1 MHQLQAGG
9 VGAPGSWWGWA
20 HRGKTLMEHF
30 LHNTLVL
37 LLVFLGIEIRKIDLT
52 TYNIKMFVESQ
63 ENC

>member
-1 MHQLQAGG
+1 
-9 VGAPGSWWGWA
+9 
-20 HRGKTLMEHF
+20 MEHF

-37 LLVFLGIEIRKIDLT
+37 LLVFLSIEIRKIDLT